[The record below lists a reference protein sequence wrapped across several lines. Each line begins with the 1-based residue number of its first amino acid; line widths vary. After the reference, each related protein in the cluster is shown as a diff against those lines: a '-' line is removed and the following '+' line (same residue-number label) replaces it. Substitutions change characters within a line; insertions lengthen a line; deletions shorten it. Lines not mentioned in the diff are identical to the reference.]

1 MDYLNSRCSRA
12 FSRLNRAS
20 AACLSVLFP
29 RRCPGVGLLSLLLV
43 LGLAAC
49 TDSNDSQVPPAPPV
63 QPEEVDPNLVVVEP
77 GDDFQRRMLEAFI
90 NAEPGQ
96 TIELPAGEFT
106 LDAAVSLDVDNV
118 TVRGQGHE
126 RTVLNFAAQLSGG
139 ESLLVTSNNVVLE
152 NFALVDPPAD
162 GVKFKFS
169 NGVTIRA
176 LRVEW
181 TCGACASNGAYGL
194 YPVQTKNVLI
204 EDSIVIGA
212 SDAGIYV
219 GQSDKII
226 VRRNRVS
233 LNVAGI
239 EIENSTD
246 SDVYQNVAED
256 NTGGILVFDLPN
268 LGLDGER
275 ARIYDNTIRNNNT
288 PNFAPEGNIVGIVPA
303 GTGILAMAFDD
314 VEVFG
319 NRIEGN
325 QSLAIAIVSYAIS
338 GLTTGDTNYDP
349 DPRRIHVHDND
360 YSDNAYDPQDLVADI
375 AGLFNGLGGVPEIVY
390 DGLGEGQGAFADAD
404 RICIAEAATVRRG
417 VLFPPGGG
425 GPSAD
430 PGFFACAHASL
441 AEVVLDSPEV
451 IAEGERPPTEA
462 EIAELCNPVGD
473 EVNFDAVE
481 VSCRELAGYNLFA
494 DDREPR
500 QEANGGIGYEL
511 TTALFTDYASK
522 YRFIYVPD
530 GLQAAYSSRDVFDFP
545 VGTIIAKTFTMPRD
559 FLNPGAGE
567 IIIETRLLIHRRHG
581 WATLPYIWR
590 EDGSGADLVVAGG
603 RRTLAWIHSD
613 GMSRSTDYVIPDAN
627 SCKTCHGVTRP
638 ETGSA
643 VNLET
648 VNLPIGP
655 KARFLNRDNVYA
667 GENANQLAHMAEQGV
682 LAGLPDELA
691 TIDTAADWE
700 DPAQP
705 LQARAKAYLD
715 INCAHC
721 HSPGGFASNS
731 GMFLEFWR
739 EVDSSYGICKP
750 PVAAGA
756 GSGGLQFDFVPGN
769 ADASITVFRMNSNDP
784 DVRMPEIGRSIIHDE
799 AVALMRAWLNS
810 LTGGC

>member
-1 MDYLNSRCSRA
+1 MGYI
-12 FSRLNRAS
+12 NRGVFLSSLRVTRTGAARRPQS
-20 AACLSVLFP
+20 A
-29 RRCPGVGLLSLLLV
+29 PGTALVLSLLLG

-49 TDSNDSQVPPAPPV
+49 SDGNDREVAPAPPV

-77 GDDFQRRMLEAFI
+77 GEDFQRRVLEAFI

-106 LDAAVSLDVDNV
+106 LDAPISLDVDDV

-126 RTVLNFAAQLSGG
+126 RTVLNFAAQVSGG
-139 ESLLVTSNNVVLE
+139 ESFLVTSNNVVLE

-169 NGVTIRA
+169 NGVTIRS

-181 TCGACASNGAYGL
+181 TCGACVSNGAYGL
-194 YPVQTKNVLI
+194 YPVQTQNVLI

-219 GQSDKII
+219 GQSSKII

-246 SDVYQNVAED
+246 SDVYENIAEN

-268 LGLDGER
+268 LALDGER
-275 ARIYDNTIRNNNT
+275 ARIFDNTVRNNNT
-288 PNFAPEGNIVGIVPA
+288 PNFAPEGNIVAIVPA

-314 VEVFG
+314 VEIFG

-338 GLTTGDTNYDP
+338 GLTTGDTTYDP
-349 DPRRIHVHDND
+349 DPRRMHVHDNS
-360 YSDNAYDPQDLVADI
+360 YSDNALDPQDLVADI
-375 AGLFNGLGGVPEIVY
+375 AGLFNGLGGVPDIVY
-390 DGLGEGQGAFADAD
+390 DGLGESQGAFADAD
-404 RICIAEAATVRRG
+404 RICIAEAADVRRG
-417 VLFPPGGG
+417 VLFQPGGG
-425 GPSAD
+425 GPSVD
-430 PGFFACAHASL
+430 PEFFACAHASL

-462 EIAELCNPVGD
+462 EIAELCSPVGGD
-473 EVNFDAVE
+473 VNFAAVE

-494 DDREPR
+494 DAREPR
-500 QEANGGIGYEL
+500 QGANSGIGYEL

-567 IIIETRLLIHRRHG
+567 VVIETRLLIHRRHG

-590 EDGSGADLVVAGG
+590 EDGSGADLAVAGG
-603 RRTLAWIHSD
+603 RRTLEWIHSD
-613 GMSRSTDYVIPDAN
+613 GMSRSTEYVIPDTN
-627 SCKTCHGVTRP
+627 SCKTCHGVTRA
-638 ETGSA
+638 ETGSG
-643 VNLET
+643 VNQET

-655 KARFLNRDNVYA
+655 KARFLNRNNVYA
-667 GENANQLAHMAEQGV
+667 GESVNQLVHMAEQGV
-682 LAGLPDELA
+682 LAGLPAELA
-691 TIDTAADWE
+691 TIETAADWE

-705 LQARAKAYLD
+705 LQDRAKAYLD

-739 EVDSSYGICKP
+739 EVDSTYGICKP

-756 GSGGLQFDFVPGN
+756 GSGGLQFDFVPGD

-784 DVRMPEIGRSIIHDE
+784 DIRMPEIGRSIVHDE
-799 AVALMRAWLNS
+799 AVALIRAWLDS
-810 LTGGC
+810 LSGGC